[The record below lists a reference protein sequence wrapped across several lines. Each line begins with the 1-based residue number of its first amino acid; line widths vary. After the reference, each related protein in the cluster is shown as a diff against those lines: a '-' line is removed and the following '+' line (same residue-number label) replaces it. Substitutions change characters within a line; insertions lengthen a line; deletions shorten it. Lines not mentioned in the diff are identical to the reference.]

1 MDYQR
6 FISIQP
12 EGGDL
17 ATLSPDESET
27 DGFIMWIRHVDSHGY
42 HVEPIRRLDSVWA
55 SPGRVSG
62 KIRRRDWCARHLLI
76 TICYSADGW
85 AQ

>member
-27 DGFIMWIRHVDSHGY
+27 DGFIMWIRMGITWSQSVGW
-42 HVEPIRRLDSVWA
+42 IRCGRRLGESRERSVGA
-55 SPGRVSG
+55 IGVP
-62 KIRRRDWCARHLLI
+62 D
-76 TICYSADGW
+76 TF
-85 AQ
+85 